1 MADSSKARAF
11 DPALLDRL
19 SGLSLVARTVVE
31 GYMAGQHRS
40 PHRGSSVEFAQ
51 HREYVHGD
59 EMRHVDWKI
68 FAKSDRLVVKEFVEE
83 TNFDCHLL
91 VDASESM
98 AFQSGNWSK
107 FDYARWCAAA
117 LAHLVL
123 SQRDASGLVVFD
135 EKARHKVPPGNG
147 PAQRADMIRL
157 LEEAEPDGK
166 TSLGD
171 VLAWLS
177 TRLPRRGI
185 IIVLSDFFDEPAK
198 IVEGLRRL
206 SFAGHEPILM
216 QILDPQELKFDF
228 SGLHRLDGLEGGGRV
243 KIDARAIRQAYLEE
257 FEAHNAELEK
267 QTRAL
272 SIDFVQ
278 MPTDT
283 GLDVALSTYLS
294 HRSARARGGARS

>member
-1 MADSSKARAF
+1 
-11 DPALLDRL
+11 
-19 SGLSLVARTVVE
+19 
-31 GYMAGQHRS
+31 MAGQHRS

-98 AFQSGNWSK
+98 AFQSGSWSK

-157 LEEAEPDGK
+157 LEEAAPDGK

-171 VLAWLS
+171 VLTWLA

-198 IVEGLRRL
+198 NRRRL
-206 SFAGHEPILM
+206 APLVLRGART
-216 QILDPQELKFDF
+216 DP
-228 SGLHRLDGLEGGGRV
+228 
-243 KIDARAIRQAYLEE
+243 DA
-257 FEAHNAELEK
+257 N
-267 QTRAL
+267 
-272 SIDFVQ
+272 
-278 MPTDT
+278 P
-283 GLDVALSTYLS
+283 
-294 HRSARARGGARS
+294 RSAES

>member
-1 MADSSKARAF
+1 VADTPKVRAL
-11 DPALLDRL
+11 DPALLDSL

-59 EMRHVDWKI
+59 EMRHIDWKI

-83 TNFDCHLL
+83 TNFDCHFL

-98 AFQSGNWSK
+98 AFQSGKRSK
-107 FDYARWCAAA
+107 FDYARWCAAS

-135 EKARHKVPPGNG
+135 EEVRAKVPPGNG
-147 PAQRADMIRL
+147 PAQRADMIRV
-157 LEEAEPDGK
+157 LEEAQPSGQTGMGE
-166 TSLGD
+166 
-171 VLAWLS
+171 VLKWMA
-177 TRLPRRGI
+177 TRIPRKSI
-185 IIVLSDFFDEPAK
+185 VVVLSDFFDEPEK

-216 QILDPQELKFDF
+216 QILDPQEVNFDF
-228 SGLHRLDGLEGGGRV
+228 SGLHRLDGLEGGGKL
-243 KIDARAIRQAYLEE
+243 KIDARAIREAYLDELK
-257 FEAHNAELEK
+257 AHHAVLDRH
-267 QTRAL
+267 TRAL

-278 MPTDT
+278 MTTDT
-283 GLDVALSTYLS
+283 GLDVALSTYLA
-294 HRSARARGGARS
+294 HRSSRARGGARS